1 MEQQILKLIPKLQ
14 LRIGEMPVAFINTMM
29 MQSPAQVSC
38 FSVKFSNKQ
47 NNNNVVTSGRKES
60 QFYSLSSGQAVATCT
75 V

>member
-47 NNNNVVTSGRKES
+47 NK
-60 QFYSLSSGQAVATCT
+60 
-75 V
+75 